1 MQENN
6 SNAVYRAFLEIIKE
20 GIFWF
25 AIAIAYFKTA
35 ELMSYFS
42 PKQIMGFVGIEQW
55 YGLGAAALVEGTFVV
70 MKYRLQFDDNPY
82 SKLFSAVMAIGAV
95 TMSFIAQGL
104 DTAVVKGTVENL
116 PLIVQQFM
124 GVFVPAIPVI
134 VMTAI
139 TISDAVTRQYRGST
153 ESTTEVLRGFL
164 SKVTQ
169 QDLARQ
175 AKGSLSLPEGKTS
188 VDVVREI
195 RGTVDVPVK
204 RGPGRPRKV
213 VPVEQKTEADNS
225 ANPTPPTLPL

>member
-134 VMTAI
+134 VMAAI

-175 AKGSLSLPEGKTS
+175 AKGNFSLDGKTS
-188 VDVVREI
+188 VDAVREI

-213 VPVEQKTEADNS
+213 ITSNQESENKG
-225 ANPTPPTLPL
+225 NPTPPTLPF